1 MDWKE
6 IVAMVILVLRQ
17 AITYIGIKIWEMI
30 TVFQSKLMDFKH
42 VCVPKVDV
50 IFYHVIHFT
59 FEIWTSNYMLREEIQ
74 YFLRL
79 LSKVFELW
87 WKFQNMMEEN
97 LSNISG
103 TWACDFWLITFM
115 LS

>member
-1 MDWKE
+1 
-6 IVAMVILVLRQ
+6 MVILVLRQ

-59 FEIWTSNYMLREEIQ
+59 FEI
-74 YFLRL
+74 
-79 LSKVFELW
+79 
-87 WKFQNMMEEN
+87 
-97 LSNISG
+97 
-103 TWACDFWLITFM
+103 
-115 LS
+115 